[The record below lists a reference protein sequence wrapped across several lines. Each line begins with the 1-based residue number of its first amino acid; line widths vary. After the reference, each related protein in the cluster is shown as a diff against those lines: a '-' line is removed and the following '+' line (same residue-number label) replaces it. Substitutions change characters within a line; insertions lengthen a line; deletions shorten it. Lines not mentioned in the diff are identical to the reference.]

1 MRSALLL
8 LVGFAMVAGGVGLA
22 LGMDGGLLPGIGLAV
37 LGLLVKGAGLL
48 LGDPSAGPSGSE
60 RGAQTLAGRR
70 VERPRAGIPVG
81 RATVRRRVPGRVPA
95 AVVRPLHDP
104 RGPAGRPAPVPQAHA
119 RRHRR
124 AS

>member
-1 MRSALLL
+1 
-8 LVGFAMVAGGVGLA
+8 MVAGGVGVA
-22 LGMDGGLLPGIGLAV
+22 LGVHGGLLPGIGLAV
-37 LGLLVKGAGLL
+37 LGLLVKGAGFL
-48 LGDPSAGPSGSE
+48 LGDASSAEESG

-104 RGPAGRPAPVPQAHA
+104 RVSRPAAAAAAPQA

>member
-1 MRSALLL
+1 MLLL
-8 LVGFAMVAGGVGLA
+8 LGFGMVAGGAAIAVGVA
-22 LGMDGGLLPGIGLAV
+22 GGLVPGITLLV

-48 LGDPSAGPSGSE
+48 LGDSSSAT
-60 RGAQTLAGRR
+60 RGGRAPQTLAGRR

-81 RATVRRRVPGRVPA
+81 RAALRRRTPSGAPA
-95 AVVRPLHDP
+95 TVVRPLSDV
-104 RGPAGRPAPVPQAHA
+104 RDAARPVPHAADSA

>member
-1 MRSALLL
+1 MRSALLV
-8 LVGFAMVAGGVGLA
+8 LVGFAMIAGGVGIA
-22 LGMDGGLLPGIGLAV
+22 LGLDGGLLPGIALAV
-37 LGLLVKGAGLL
+37 LGLLVKGVGLL
-48 LGDPSAGPSGSE
+48 LGDPSSAEESGRS
-60 RGAQTLAGRR
+60 AQTLAGRR

-95 AVVRPLHDP
+95 AVVRPLHDSRATP
-104 RGPAGRPAPVPQAHA
+104 VRPAPALQT

>member
-1 MRSALLL
+1 VRSALVL

-22 LGMDGGLLPGIGLAV
+22 LGVDGGLLPGIALAV
-37 LGLLVKGAGLL
+37 LGLLVKGAGFL
-48 LGDPSAGPSGSE
+48 LGDPSSAEESG
-60 RGAQTLAGRR
+60 RRAQTLAGRR

-104 RGPAGRPAPVPQAHA
+104 RVVRPTPAEAPQP
-119 RRHRR
+119 RRRRR